1 MSGNRKAMSNTL
13 SKSKLVS
20 KPKPAKTGIA
30 RALVIVGL
38 LLGAIYAGF
47 PILWMVTSSFKS
59 NTEIFAYP
67 PQLITKSFSFNAYMV
82 VLTNPEKLR
91 FFFNS
96 YLVSILVTFLTLIV
110 GTLAG
115 YSFSRYEFMF
125 KKLLNVIII
134 GVQAVPPITLLIPY
148 FSLIVT
154 LKLYN
159 TYAALVLTY
168 MVFTLSYAIIMM
180 TGYFNTLPKELDE
193 AVMIDGGSRVVALWR
208 VLIPIS
214 LPGMVATGIYTF
226 MLAWNEFLFAL
237 TLTKTMDMRTVPVGI
252 QLLMGQHS
260 YEWNEMMAMSV
271 LGCLPVLILYLFFQ
285 RYFMAGMTAGSVK
298 G

>member
-1 MSGNRKAMSNTL
+1 MNNVL
-13 SKSKLVS
+13 SK
-20 KPKPAKTGIA
+20 PARTGITK
-30 RALVIVGL
+30 ALVIIGL
-38 LLGAIYAGF
+38 LLGAIYTGF
-47 PILWMVTSSFKS
+47 PILWMVSSSFKS

-67 PQLITKSFSFNAYMV
+67 PSLITESFSSRAYTA
-82 VLTNPEKLR
+82 VLTNPEKMR

-96 YLVSILVTFLTLIV
+96 YLVSILVTIFTLIV

-115 YSFSRYEFMF
+115 YSFSRYEFIF
-125 KKLLNVIII
+125 RKPLNMIII
-134 GVQAVPPITLLIPY
+134 SVQAVPPITLLIPY

-154 LKLYN
+154 LKLHN

-168 MVFTLSYAIIMM
+168 MVFTLPYAIIMM

-193 AVMIDGGSRVVALWR
+193 AVMIDGGSRFIALWR
-208 VLIPIS
+208 VLVPIAIPGI
-214 LPGMVATGIYTF
+214 VATGIYTF

-237 TLTKTMDMRTVPVGI
+237 TLTKTTDMRTVPVGI
-252 QLLMGQHS
+252 QMLMGQHS

-271 LGCLPVLILYLFFQ
+271 LGCLPVLVLYLFFQ

>member
-1 MSGNRKAMSNTL
+1 MNRGL
-13 SKSKLVS
+13 SKRS
-20 KPKPAKTGIA
+20 KTGITK
-30 RALVIVGL
+30 ALVIFGL
-38 LLGAIYAGF
+38 VLGAIYSGF
-47 PILWMVTSSFKS
+47 PILWMVVSSFKS

-67 PQLITKSFSFNAYMV
+67 PRLITESFSFDAYTV
-82 VLTNPEKLR
+82 VLTNPEKVR
-91 FFFNS
+91 FFINS
-96 YLVSILVTFLTLIV
+96 YLVSVLVTIFTLIV

-115 YSFSRYEFMF
+115 YSFSRYDFIF
-125 KKLLNVIII
+125 KKPLNMTII

-168 MVFTLSYAIIMM
+168 MVFTLPYAIIMM

-193 AVMIDGGSRVVALWR
+193 AVMIDGGNRLIALWK
-208 VLIPIS
+208 VLVPIS
-214 LPGMVATGIYTF
+214 LPGIVGTGIYTF
-226 MLAWNEFLFAL
+226 MLSWNEFLFAL
-237 TLTKTMDMRTVPVGI
+237 TLTKTTDMRTVPVGI
-252 QLLMGQHS
+252 QMLMGQHS

-285 RYFMAGMTAGSVK
+285 RYFMAGMSAGSVK

>member
-1 MSGNRKAMSNTL
+1 MSGNRKAMNSTL
-13 SKSKLVS
+13 SKPVS
-20 KPKPAKTGIA
+20 NPKPAKTGIA
-30 RALVIVGL
+30 KALVIFTL

-47 PILWMVTSSFKS
+47 PILWMLASSFKS
-59 NTEIFAYP
+59 NPEIFAYP
-67 PQLITKSFSFNAYMV
+67 PSLITKSFSFNAYSV

-96 YLVSILVTFLTLIV
+96 YLVSILVTILTLIV

-125 KKLLNVIII
+125 KKVLNVIII

-159 TYAALVLTY
+159 TYGALVLTY

-193 AVMIDGGSRVVALWR
+193 AVMIDGGSRVVALWQ
-208 VLIPIS
+208 VLIPIA

-252 QLLMGQHS
+252 QMLMGQHS